1 MQIPLLVAL
10 GLLLQPSAAPDKFW
24 TSMPQDGAIEGQSPS
39 VVEGVLLDED
49 ATHYH
54 VRIAGGEIWL
64 PKARVVRVEKDDL
77 TVEAIAAAV
86 QAAKD
91 ARADAEKAEAGAGE
105 AETTRDPVAVVE
117 ADAKPRVATPVEA
130 AVTPAEPAPAEDV
143 VEEPRYDPIRGRFG
157 PSTAE
162 ARSAQLREL
171 EATYAATKD
180 RDVLKQLR
188 QLRRMR

>member
-1 MQIPLLVAL
+1 MQIPLLLAL

-24 TSMPQDGAIEGQSPS
+24 TSMPPDGAIEGQKPS
-39 VVEGVLLDED
+39 FVEGVLLDED

-54 VRIAGGEIWL
+54 VRVAGGEVWIA
-64 PKARVVRVEKDDL
+64 KARVVRVEKDDL
-77 TVEAIAAAV
+77 TVEAIAAAE

-91 ARADAEKAEAGAGE
+91 ARKADAPSEPNAGE
-105 AETTRDPVAVVE
+105 AAPKADPVAAVE
-117 ADAKPRVATPVEA
+117 ADAKPQVATPVEA
-130 AVTPAEPAPAEDV
+130 TAPPIEPVPAEDV
-143 VEEPRYDPIRGRFG
+143 AEPRFDPIRGRFG
-157 PSTAE
+157 PSTAG